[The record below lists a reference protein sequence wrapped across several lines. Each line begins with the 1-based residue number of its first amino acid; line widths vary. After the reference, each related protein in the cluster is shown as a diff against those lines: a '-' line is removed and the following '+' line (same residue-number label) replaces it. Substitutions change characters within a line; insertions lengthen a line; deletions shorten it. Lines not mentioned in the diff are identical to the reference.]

1 VTNNY
6 ASLQKYFKFYANEGK
21 QEIGVDLEIQMNMM
35 GFREF
40 VKFGYQ
46 TKIVP
51 VLASSDDIVQSFR
64 QIARQSV
71 NEERSASMSK
81 NFQSQFT

>member
-1 VTNNY
+1 
-6 ASLQKYFKFYANEGK
+6 
-21 QEIGVDLEIQMNMM
+21 VDLEIQMNMM